1 MKNEGGNVGAVLFF
15 GIGMVAFIAAAVLYL
30 VKDDSASKQWAE
42 QTRGVV
48 SANDKLVEENK
59 KLVGLLTDISEAQEG
74 IEKAVAEN
82 KSKVEKIEF
91 AILMPPK
98 QIVLP
103 QTINFRMI
111 KAAPTAA
118 TEPPKPPVTGKE
130 SRAQLTEPQRKAI
143 IKKVKKQVRELSQ

>member
-1 MKNEGGNVGAVLFF
+1 MKNEGGNVGAALFF
-15 GIGMVAFIAAAVLYL
+15 GLGIVAFIAAAVLYL
-30 VKDDSASKQWAE
+30 IKDDSTSKQWAE

-48 SANDKLVEENK
+48 KLNENLVEENK
-59 KLVGLLTDISEAQEG
+59 KLVGILTDLTEAQDAL
-74 IEKAVAEN
+74 EKSVTEQ

-103 QTINFRMI
+103 HTVNFRMI

-118 TEPPKPPVTGKE
+118 VEPPKPPATTG
-130 SRAQLTEPQRKAI
+130 SVQLSDKSRKALV
-143 IKKVKKQVRELSQ
+143 KKVKKQVRELSQ